1 MFQRIL
7 VAVDEDAARERVL
20 KAVQSVAHQEGALV
34 TLAHVS
40 KIGTMIA
47 YPYISRDMIETVLA
61 EDAANSQR
69 VLDKAADEMKKG
81 LSEGVKV
88 NTVCLQGEPALQL
101 LNYAEKN
108 DYQLI
113 VIGSRGLEGVK
124 GLLLGSVSHKVSQ
137 AAHCPVLIVH

>member
-20 KAVQSVAHQEGALV
+20 KAVQSVATQEGVLI

-40 KIGTMIA
+40 KISSMIA
-47 YPYISRDMIETVLA
+47 YPYVSRDLIENVLN
-61 EDAANSQR
+61 EDAANNQR
-69 VLDKAADEMKKG
+69 VLDKAAEELIEG
-81 LSEGVKV
+81 LAAGVQV
-88 NTVCLQGEPALQL
+88 DTVRLQGDPALQL
-101 LNYAEKN
+101 LGHAEKN

>member
-1 MFQRIL
+1 MFHRIL

-20 KAVQSVAHQEGALV
+20 EAVQSVSHQEGTLV

-47 YPYISRDMIETVLA
+47 YPYISRDMIESVLA

-69 VLDKAADEMKKG
+69 VLDQAVDELKNG
-81 LSEGVKV
+81 LSAGIAVT
-88 NTVCLQGEPALQL
+88 TVCLQGEPALQI

-108 DYQLI
+108 DYQLV